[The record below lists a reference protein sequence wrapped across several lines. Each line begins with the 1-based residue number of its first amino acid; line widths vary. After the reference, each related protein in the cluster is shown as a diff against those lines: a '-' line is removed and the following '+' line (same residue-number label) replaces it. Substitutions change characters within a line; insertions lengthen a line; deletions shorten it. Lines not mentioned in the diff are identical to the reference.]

1 MFNYFCFVLFCFSF
15 VSLYHCVSQLHRISW
30 PMIHFRHIWLS
41 SILMNPHPHH
51 LLWQLQSIFYST
63 PLYSIDDNCPLP
75 SPPLPTL
82 CDNDL
87 YLRKSNDPI
96 NKNIYFLDRIIII
109 TVEYSRVLDWL
120 FLWLDIH
127 GCRIWWK
134 KKTLKTRF
142 LRLFLFPSRFSD
154 GEQNVQWTSNHFEP
168 SDHKKVPAV
177 VKQASDITLRMSTSR
192 NFNSRQRAGIEWE
205 LVLVFAKKS
214 SCFEA
219 FMAYNFTRPN
229 DLLPHHEWKKR
240 QKILHGY
247 WVSTWNAVTLF

>member
-1 MFNYFCFVLFCFSF
+1 MAGYP
-15 VSLYHCVSQLHRISW
+15 QLSN
-30 PMIHFRHIWLS
+30 MI
-41 SILMNPHPHH
+41 
-51 LLWQLQSIFYST
+51 
-63 PLYSIDDNCPLP
+63 
-75 SPPLPTL
+75 
-82 CDNDL
+82 
-87 YLRKSNDPI
+87 
-96 NKNIYFLDRIIII
+96 
-109 TVEYSRVLDWL
+109 
-120 FLWLDIH
+120 
-127 GCRIWWK
+127 K

-177 VKQASDITLRMSTSR
+177 VKQASDITLRISTSR

-247 WVSTWNAVTLF
+247 WVSTWNAVTLFWSFIFSGFMNYVVASGGHHQTDPCKRQRQSLTPKG